1 MKINNLKKNQE
12 GNMAPTTKDNAK
24 KWIKNFLIGFLI
36 LILIFNS
43 FYLIHSGQEGV
54 LLTFG
59 KANPKSIEPGLH
71 FKIPLMQNIVKY
83 DIRTQKYGVDD
94 TKDSLESAAS
104 KDLQIVKVRLAVNYH
119 LARGKAPAIYSELST
134 SNYGV
139 EDTVILPTLH
149 EATKASVAQF
159 NAADLINKREAVRT
173 EIENLLKTKLNQ
185 YNIVVEQVSIT
196 DFDFSEQ
203 FNQAIEAKVTAEQQK
218 LKADN
223 DLQRIRVEAD
233 QIRVRAEAQRDA
245 AIAEAKGEAE
255 KVKLVQEQLQRSP
268 NYVDYIRATRWDGKY
283 PTFYMTGDA
292 NAVPLLNI
300 PIDSGNSK

>member
-1 MKINNLKKNQE
+1 
-12 GNMAPTTKDNAK
+12 MASVNPKDNIK
-24 KWIKNFLIGFLI
+24 KIARNLMIGI
-36 LILIFNS
+36 LLFILIFNS
-43 FYLIHSGQEGV
+43 FYVINSGQEGV

-71 FKIPLMQNIVKY
+71 FKIPIIQNIIKY
-83 DIRTQKYGVDD
+83 DVRTQKFGVDD
-94 TKDSLESAAS
+94 TADSLESAAS

-119 LARGKAPAIYSELST
+119 LSRGKAPVIYSEVST

-173 EIENLLKTKLNQ
+173 EIENLLKNKLNQ
-185 YNIVVEQVSIT
+185 YNVIVEQVSIT

-268 NYVDYIRATRWDGKY
+268 NYVDYIRATKWDGKY
-283 PTFYMTGDA
+283 PTFYMTGDSK
-292 NAVPLLNI
+292 AVPLLNI
-300 PIDSGNSK
+300 PINTENSK